1 MKRISKTAFLAIGLF
16 VDWKID
22 KRTKGAKLSTG
33 QVFRLETNAMDMR
46 AAFHGFP
53 RFVSV
58 GLLNTLIHWSTFFV
72 LHTVMGFRQAPS
84 NFVSFCLAVS
94 FSFYANARYTFKQR
108 TSVLRYVLFVG
119 FMGVLSY
126 GVGYGADQLLLPGL
140 VTLVVF
146 SGISL
151 VCGFFYSK
159 YFIFRGREQ

>member
-1 MKRISKTAFLAIGLF
+1 
-16 VDWKID
+16 
-22 KRTKGAKLSTG
+22 
-33 QVFRLETNAMDMR
+33 MDMK

-84 NFVSFCLAVS
+84 NFVGFCLAVS

-108 TSVLRYVLFVG
+108 TNVPRYVLFVG

-126 GVGYGADQLLLPGL
+126 GVGYVADQLLLPGL
-140 VTLVVF
+140 MTLVVF

-159 YFIFRGREQ
+159 YVIFRGRKQ

>member
-1 MKRISKTAFLAIGLF
+1 MAIGLF
-16 VDWKID
+16 IDWKID
-22 KRTKGAKLSTG
+22 KRVKGAKLAAERA
-33 QVFRLETNAMDMR
+33 FRLETNAMDMR

-72 LHTVMGFRQAPS
+72 MHTVMGFRQAPS
-84 NFVSFCLAVS
+84 NFVGFCLAVS

-108 TSVLRYVLFVG
+108 TSVPRYVLFVG
-119 FMGVLSY
+119 LMGVLSY
-126 GVGYGADQLLLPGL
+126 GVGYVGDQLLLPGL
-140 VTLVVF
+140 MTLVVF

-159 YFIFRGREQ
+159 YVIFRGRKQ